1 MSEPEIEE
9 DAPIEVNVKKLRELK
24 VAVNAFSKTRGINAL
39 TEVGNKLA
47 NIYSDML
54 GIDCVLKISRRN

>member
-9 DAPIEVNVKKLRELK
+9 DAPIEVNVKRIRELK
-24 VAVNAFSKTRGINAL
+24 VAVDAFSKNRGINDL
-39 TEVGNKLA
+39 TEVSNKLA

-54 GIDCVLKISRRN
+54 GIDCVLKISRKL

>member
-1 MSEPEIEE
+1 MIYEE
-9 DAPIEVNVKKLRELK
+9 DTPIEVNVVKLRELK
-24 VAVNAFSKTRGINAL
+24 VAVDKFTKTRGINAM

-54 GIDCVLKISRRN
+54 GIDCVLKISRREK

>member
-24 VAVNAFSKTRGINAL
+24 VAVDTFSKTRGINAL

-54 GIDCVLKISRRN
+54 GIECVLKISRKR